1 MVPELGTENHLLTP
15 DPRPPTPAPRPLRGG
30 RSLAMGAMILMV
42 GFIGSRLLG
51 LVRTMVISS
60 QFGASH
66 EYEAYLAAIRL
77 SDTLFQVLAGGAV
90 ASAFIPVFAT
100 YLAKRD
106 TEGAW
111 RMASSLLT
119 IAVVVMTP
127 ISVLLMVFAP
137 QVMSLEASGWDRPT
151 QDLAA
156 NLARILLFS
165 PVLFAVSTFVA
176 SILNSF
182 NRFFLAS
189 LAPMMYNL
197 SIIAGAV
204 LLGPRIGVY
213 GLAVGA
219 AVGALLHL
227 SVQIPGLVQERMSFR
242 PALDFASAGVREVGR
257 LMVPRTLGLGMVQV
271 NYLVN
276 VFLASQLQEGSLAY
290 LDYAWLITMLP
301 LGVFAM
307 AISTAV
313 FPTMAEHGALDKLD
327 DLRRTLVSALRL
339 ILYLTIPSSVGLI
352 LLGEPI
358 VRLLL
363 QHGDFTAEAT
373 KATAYALGFYAIG
386 LAGHATVEIVART
399 YYALHDTRTPVT
411 VAFVAFLVNVILS
424 LILMRYLSFGGLAL
438 ANAIAGLT
446 EASILVLLLGRHL
459 EGVRLEAL
467 VFPVAV
473 FTFWAVAQ
481 GLVAAAVA
489 DYLKAILGTVS
500 LLSQLLQVG
509 LAVAAGGAVYAGLS
523 YVMRSRELMQ
533 MTRMVTARFKR

>member
-1 MVPELGTENHLLTP
+1 MAEVQG
-15 DPRPPTPAPRPLRGG
+15 ARGG
-30 RSLAMGAMILMV
+30 RSLAVGAIILM
-42 GFIGSRLLG
+42 GGYIGSRMLG
-51 LVRTMVISS
+51 LVRTMVISN

-100 YLAKRD
+100 YRARHD
-106 TEGAW
+106 MEGAW
-111 RMASSLLT
+111 RLASSMLT
-119 IAVVVMTP
+119 IAAVVMTP
-127 ISVLLMVFAP
+127 ISILLMVFAP

-165 PVLFAVSTFVA
+165 PVLFAVSTFVS

-182 NRFFLAS
+182 NRFLLAS
-189 LAPMMYNL
+189 LAPMVYNL

-204 LLGPRIGVY
+204 LLGGRFGVY
-213 GLAVGA
+213 GLAIGA

-227 SVQIPGLVQERMSFR
+227 LVQIPGLARERMRFR
-242 PALDFASAGVREVGR
+242 PTLDFAHAGVREVGR
-257 LMVPRTLGLGMVQV
+257 LMIPRSLGLGMVQL

-290 LDYAWLITMLP
+290 LDYAWLLTMLP

-339 ILYLTIPSSVGLI
+339 ILYLTIPASVGLI

-363 QHGDFTAEAT
+363 QHGDFTPAAT
-373 KATAYALGFYAIG
+373 RATAYALSFFALG
-386 LAGHATVEIVART
+386 LTGQATVEIVDRT
-399 YYALHDTRTPVT
+399 FYALHDTRTPVS
-411 VAFVAFLVNVILS
+411 VAALAFLVNVGFSIL
-424 LILMRYLSFGGLAL
+424 LMRFLSFGGLAL

-446 EASILVLLLGRHL
+446 EASILVVLLGRRL
-459 EGVRLEAL
+459 DGVKLEAL
-467 VFPVAV
+467 ILPVAI
-473 FTFWAVAQ
+473 FTLWAVVQ
-481 GLVAAAVA
+481 GLAAAGVSI
-489 DYLKAILGTVS
+489 YLGTILNTATLLGS
-500 LLSQLLQVG
+500 LVQVG
-509 LAVAAGGAVYAGLS
+509 VSVAVGAAVYGGLS
-523 YVMRSRELMQ
+523 YAMRSPELM
-533 MTRMVTARFKR
+533 RMLGIVTQRLGRKAQG